1 MMNDMIQIA
10 SLFAAEKHKDQKYGS
25 NNYTSHLSDVVRT
38 LKEFGVTDVDM
49 LSAAWL
55 HDVVEDTDTSV
66 DEIKNMFNDR
76 VADLVWRVTNEPGK
90 NRAERHEKTYA
101 KIKASPDALRLKL
114 ADRIANV
121 RTSKVDNEKLFKMYK
136 KEYKGFKNELYSS
149 GLHEDMW
156 NELDRL
162 INETSN

>member
-10 SLFAAEKHKDQKYGS
+10 SLFATEKHKDQKYGS
-25 NNYTSHLSDVVRT
+25 NNYTFHLADVVRV
-38 LKEFGVTDVDM
+38 LKEFGETDADI

-66 DEIKNMFNDR
+66 DEIKSMFNDR

-101 KIKASPDALRLKL
+101 KIKASPDALKLKL

-121 RTSKVDNEKLFKMYK
+121 RASKTDNEKLFKMYK
-136 KEYKGFKNELYSS
+136 KEYKGFKDELYSS
-149 GLHEDMW
+149 NLHTKMW
-156 NELDRL
+156 NELDEL
-162 INETSN
+162 IDETSN